1 MRLETTDRM
10 KRMNNK
16 LACARSWDS
25 DSDSATNNDPTITET
40 VLVSVPMMNVFSL
53 KKQLPI
59 AQMTAVINEAVI
71 PIETKIDKLPE
82 NNKAPC
88 EMA

>member
-1 MRLETTDRM
+1 M
-10 KRMNNK
+10 
-16 LACARSWDS
+16 SWEI

-71 PIETKIDKLPE
+71 PIATKIDKLPE

>member
-1 MRLETTDRM
+1 M
-10 KRMNNK
+10 KRINNK
-16 LACARSWDS
+16 LACAMSREI
-25 DSDSATNNDPTITET
+25 DSDSATNNAPTITET
-40 VLVSVPMMNVFSL
+40 VLVSVPMLNVFSL

>member
-1 MRLETTDRM
+1 
-10 KRMNNK
+10 
-16 LACARSWDS
+16 
-25 DSDSATNNDPTITET
+25 
-40 VLVSVPMMNVFSL
+40 MNVFSL

-71 PIETKIDKLPE
+71 PIETKLDKLPE

-88 EMA
+88 EIA

>member
-1 MRLETTDRM
+1 MRLEIKETV
-10 KRMNNK
+10 KSINNK
-16 LACARSWDS
+16 VSYAIPS
-25 DSDSATNNDPTITET
+25 DVGSDTLTNKAATITDT
-40 VLVSVPMMNVFSL
+40 ILVSVPMLKVFSL